1 MEGNLSG
8 SGLALVGITH
18 TLSHYQVV
26 SADVVWRVVCVNMLP
41 IYTKSACS
49 QSSPGFPGNMDSL
62 DEIMEEIPREVK
74 GFSARGSSQNSS
86 LKKGTSCSG
95 TLERRLQYRTLLAG
109 VYFYS

>member
-1 MEGNLSG
+1 
-8 SGLALVGITH
+8 
-18 TLSHYQVV
+18 
-26 SADVVWRVVCVNMLP
+26 
-41 IYTKSACS
+41 
-49 QSSPGFPGNMDSL
+49 MDSL